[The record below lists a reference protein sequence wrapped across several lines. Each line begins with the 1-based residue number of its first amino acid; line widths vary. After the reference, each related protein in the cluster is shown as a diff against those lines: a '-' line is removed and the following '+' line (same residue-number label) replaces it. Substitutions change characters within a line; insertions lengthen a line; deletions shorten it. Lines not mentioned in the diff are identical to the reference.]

1 MSHAKTPTIAIRAA
15 TTDDA
20 RTLTRLA
27 ALDSAPVPNGPVLL
41 AEVDGEARAAIDL
54 RDGRVVADPFERT
67 ADLTSLLR
75 LQAENVAGERRAPQ
89 AELGRRLGLAA

>member
-1 MSHAKTPTIAIRAA
+1 MSHSQTPTIAIRAA
-15 TTDDA
+15 TSADA
-20 RTLTRLA
+20 RTLNRLA

-41 AEVDGEARAAIDL
+41 AEVDGQAHAAIDL

-75 LQAENVAGERRAPQ
+75 LQAENVAGREFRA
-89 AELGRRLGLAA
+89 AA